1 MGRYFQRG
9 IVNPAQRGSLRTV
22 LIAAF
27 VLQILGPVGL
37 VGYLSFR
44 NGQKAVEDLAGQLVG
59 EVNDRIDQHLD
70 DYLNTPQQINQFNLF
85 ALREGLIRL
94 EDQQQL
100 GRYFWKQ
107 MQVFPNV
114 SYINFA
120 NTAGE
125 FVGVGRE
132 DDGALYLEIIDAAH
146 LNEYHRYA
154 LDSQGNRQQFLWAEA
169 YNPHSDEWY
178 GDAVAA
184 GEPVWSAIY
193 QWDDQPEIFSVSSS
207 YPVYDEMRNLIG
219 VIGVDHILSQTNDF
233 LKSLEVSSAGKIFI
247 LERNGLVVASSSDE
261 QAYVEVNG
269 DFQRLNAIDSQDPL
283 IRATTRHLVNRFGD
297 LNQVT
302 QTQLLNFQLEGDRQF
317 VQVSPWN
324 DQYGLDWLVVVTV
337 PASDFMGQIHVNTR
351 TTIGLCLLALAL
363 AIAIAIF
370 TARWVTQP
378 ILRLNAAAKAI
389 AKGQWDKTVSIQ
401 RRDELG
407 ELADSFN
414 EMARQLEESFAT
426 LEQKVEERTHILSQ
440 TLEQLKTT
448 QAQILAQEKMASLG
462 ALTAGIAHEI
472 KNPLNFINNFAE
484 LSVEL
489 TEELIE
495 AIKQQLDHLD
505 ENSRSY
511 MDELLMDLHQNA
523 QKIHEHGK
531 RADKIVRSM
540 LMHSRGERADRQ
552 LTDINALLIESINL
566 AYHGMRAQHSSFNLT
581 IKLDLDDSLE
591 PIKVIASDMSRVFL
605 NLINNACYATHAKV
619 KQQTQSTDTPYS
631 PHLTVST
638 RDLETHV
645 KIYIRDNGLGIAPE
659 IQTKIFEPFFTTKP
673 AGEGTGLGLS
683 MSHKIIVQEHQGKIQ
698 IDSELGH
705 YTEFIITLPKAIEP
719 IPLIQPRREPE

>member
-1 MGRYFQRG
+1 MGRFFQRRL
-9 IVNPAQRGSLRTV
+9 VQPAYPGSLRTI

-44 NGQKAVEDLAGQLVG
+44 NGQKAVENLASQLVD
-59 EVNDRIDQHLD
+59 EVNDRIDQHLT

-85 ALREGLIRL
+85 ALKEGLIRL
-94 EDQQQL
+94 EDQQRL

-120 NTAGE
+120 NAAGE

-132 DDGALYLEIIDAAH
+132 DDGELFIEIIDTNH
-146 LNEYHRYA
+146 PTEYYRYR
-154 LDSQGNRQQFLWAEA
+154 LDAQGNRQQFLWSET
-169 YNPHSDEWY
+169 YNPHMDEWY
-178 GDAVAA
+178 SDAVAA
-184 GEPVWSAIY
+184 GKPVWSTIY
-193 QWDDQPEIFSVSSS
+193 QWNDQPEIFSISSS
-207 YPVYDEMRNLIG
+207 YPVYDEQRNLVG

-233 LKSLEVSSAGKIFI
+233 LKSLDVSPSGRIFI
-247 LERNGLVVASSSDE
+247 LERNGLVVASSSEE
-261 QAYVEVNG
+261 QAYVQING
-269 DFQRLNAIDSQDPL
+269 TYQRLNAAKSQDPL
-283 IRATTRHLVNRFGD
+283 IQATTRYLVDRFGTLD
-297 LNQVT
+297 QVVH
-302 QTQLLNFQLEGDRQF
+302 TQLLHFNLEGERQF

-324 DQYGLDWLVVVTV
+324 DRYGLDWLVVVAV
-337 PASDFMGQIHVNTR
+337 PASDFMGQINVNTR
-351 TTIGLCLLALAL
+351 TTIGLCLLALVL

-389 AKGQWDKTVSIQ
+389 AKGKWDKTVSIQ

-414 EMARQLEESFAT
+414 EMARQLEESFTT

-448 QAQILAQEKMASLG
+448 QAQIVAQEKMASLG

-489 TEELIE
+489 TEELVE
-495 AIKQQLDHLD
+495 EIKRSINCVD
-505 ENSRSY
+505 ENARSY

-540 LMHSRGERADRQ
+540 LMHSRGERAERQ
-552 LTDINALLIESINL
+552 LTDINALLNESVNL
-566 AYHGMRAQHSSFNLT
+566 AYHGMRAQHSSFNLA
-581 IKLDLDDSLE
+581 IKLDFDE
-591 PIKVIASDMSRVFL
+591 IAPMKVVASDMSRVFL
-605 NLINNACYATHAKV
+605 NLINNACYATHAKA
-619 KQQTQSTDTPYS
+619 KQQRNLTDASYIPQ
-631 PHLTVST
+631 LTVST

-645 KIYIRDNGLGIAPE
+645 KIYVRDNGLGIAPE

-698 IDSELGH
+698 VDSEYGH
-705 YTEFIITLPKAIEP
+705 YTEFIITLPKTIELP
-719 IPLIQPRREPE
+719 TLTESRRDAE